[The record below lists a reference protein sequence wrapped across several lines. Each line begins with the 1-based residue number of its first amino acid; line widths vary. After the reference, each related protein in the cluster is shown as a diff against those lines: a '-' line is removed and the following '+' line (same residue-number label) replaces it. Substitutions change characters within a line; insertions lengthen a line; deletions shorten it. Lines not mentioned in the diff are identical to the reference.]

1 MLILQ
6 VLFSAVV
13 ISGGGGGGTET
24 RIQQSSYN
32 KTWLLLGLD
41 RCGGVRSGK
50 RPSSGL
56 SSKFPCNSC
65 IELHHRPIASAA
77 KPTSQNAFSKMQS
90 LVLVK
95 EYVSSL
101 K

>member
-13 ISGGGGGGTET
+13 ISGGEGGQRLGFSNRPTTKLG
-24 RIQQSSYN
+24 
-32 KTWLLLGLD
+32 LLGFD